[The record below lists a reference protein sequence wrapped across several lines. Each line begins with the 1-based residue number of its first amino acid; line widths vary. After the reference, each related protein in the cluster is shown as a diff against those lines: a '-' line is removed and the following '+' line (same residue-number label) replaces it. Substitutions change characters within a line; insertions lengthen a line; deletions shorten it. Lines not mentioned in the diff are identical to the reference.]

1 MEVVGAKTRKA
12 AGVFGDTARD
22 FYKSQLL
29 LSEGFQNLFDK
40 GSQGTMDKFEI
51 DFDWDRIITE
61 SMTKGGDVGAVVRK
75 QINDA
80 LAKDG
85 TSMGELRIG
94 NKRMY
99 ADLRDLEA
107 EVNGVFGAM
116 GEDTQGFINSQEALA
131 GSTQHT
137 VNQMVDD
144 YELLDDV
151 TKKTVDNMAAGF
163 KNFASSGEL
172 IGLTQKFNEIF
183 AQEDVDVD
191 TKAAQWEEAW
201 ADAYGGASFNIAQY
215 MDVFRRASGEQ
226 STFIANLQSLS
237 ARGLSTSIISELS
250 AMGPEANRLVQALVD
265 GTAEQLV
272 EYEDL
277 WGQTGYDSMIQL
289 ATQTAIGQ
297 EIVKNVMATGGLEAL
312 KAFNAQLA
320 SGVGVD
326 EALASLQL
334 DVNGKPITPAL
345 KEPDTYAFRDSIQRK
360 LNGGISLPVTPYLT
374 RSTIVVE
381 GSATIGGSSSR
392 MYAVAQGGY
401 ISGPGSGTSDDIP
414 AWLSNGE
421 FVMTAKA
428 TRAIGASN
436 LYQMMRAA
444 QGGRAAPRGRGFATG
459 GMVGGGSSSGYGGT
473 TVVELS
479 VRDRALLA
487 QLGNVQLLL
496 DGKAVAEAT
505 NSANFVSTK
514 RGAS

>member
-1 MEVVGAKTRKA
+1 
-12 AGVFGDTARD
+12 VFGDTARD